1 MRSTGEIDRVSRLVE
16 STDEAATLD
25 LFLGLCRNSP
35 ALRHWLWE
43 DFGRDADT
51 RETSRH
57 HLAKR
62 RASPQRFIELTDT
75 GAAWREELRRVKTRI
90 PRGLYGGLTW
100 SQLEKLIASYRAGRT
115 DLGAFLLA
123 QELQRASGT
132 TDYSARLSRAAVD
145 FLHAAFATPRLL
157 RQLER
162 AIELTRMHADR
173 TKRRSSLGYSD
184 WWKFQTLVYLL
195 RHPRPAYRIRD
206 LRAHLVT
213 LGLNVSV
220 KDLQRFCVRH
230 GIKRDMRAGR
240 PGSAAL
246 IIPEP
251 LNGHATRTRGR
262 PTASDLHRP

>member
-1 MRSTGEIDRVSRLVE
+1 MRIPGEIDRVRRLVE
-16 STDEAATLD
+16 ATDEAATLD
-25 LFLGLCRNSP
+25 LFLGLCRNSA

-43 DFGRDADT
+43 DFGSDADT
-51 RETSRH
+51 RETSRRH
-57 HLAKR
+57 VAQR
-62 RASPQRFIELTDT
+62 RSSPQRFIELTDA
-75 GAAWREELRRVKTRI
+75 GAAWREELRRVKARI
-90 PRGLYGGLTW
+90 PRGVYGGLTW
-100 SQLEKLIASYRAGRT
+100 SQLEKLIATYRAGRT

-123 QELQRASGT
+123 QQLQRETAKPVS
-132 TDYSARLSRAAVD
+132 SARLSRAAVD
-145 FLHAAFATPRLL
+145 FLRAAFTTPRLL

-162 AIELTRMHADR
+162 AIELTRTHADK
-173 TKRRSSLGYSD
+173 TKRRSALGYSD

-206 LRAHLVT
+206 LRAHLAS

-240 PGSAAL
+240 PGSAARL
-246 IIPEP
+246 TPEP
-251 LNGHATRTRGR
+251 LNGHASKLRGR